1 MMAKVF
7 SVICIVSIIFGIAVG
22 NIEELSRSV
31 IEGAAGAVE
40 LTLSLCGM
48 MGLWNGIMQVLLKAG
63 AVGRLSRA
71 LSPFFRLFFPET
83 YRNGEGSEEICSNI
97 SANMLGIG
105 NAATPLAL
113 SALEKM
119 QSHNPDKDTATDD
132 MITLTVLNT
141 APLNLIPTTLI
152 ALRHSAGAEA
162 PFAIVIPVIISSAA
176 TSLFSLIMTRLC
188 SVAFRKAESE
198 HSSSLR
204 AYGGRL

>member
-22 NIEELSRSV
+22 NIEELSRAV

-48 MGLWNGIMQVLLKAG
+48 MCLWNGIMQVLLKAG

-71 LSPFFRLFFPET
+71 LSPFFKCFFPET
-83 YRNGEGSEEICSNI
+83 YRNGEGSEEICSNV

-119 QSHNPDKDTATDD
+119 QSHNPDKDTATND

-152 ALRHSAGAEA
+152 ALRNAAGAKA

-176 TSLFSLIMTRLC
+176 TSLFSLIITRLC
-188 SVAFRKAESE
+188 SIASEKAKKMVAPAP
-198 HSSSLR
+198 R
-204 AYGGRL
+204 AYEERL

>member
-1 MMAKVF
+1 MMSKVF

-22 NIEELSRSV
+22 NIEELSKAV

-40 LTLSLCGM
+40 LTFSLCGM
-48 MGLWNGIMQVLLKAG
+48 MCLWNGIMQVLLKAG
-63 AVGRLSRA
+63 AVGRLSKA
-71 LSPFFRLFFPET
+71 LSPFFKCFFPET

-119 QSHNPDKDTATDD
+119 QNHNPDKDTATDD

-152 ALRHSAGAEA
+152 ALRNASGARA

-176 TSLFSLIMTRLC
+176 TSLFSLIITRLC
-188 SVAFRKAESE
+188 SITLGKAKKMVVPSP
-198 HSSSLR
+198 R
-204 AYGGRL
+204 AYEERL

>member
-1 MMAKVF
+1 MMSKVF

-22 NIEELSRSV
+22 NIEELSKAV

-48 MGLWNGIMQVLLKAG
+48 MCLWNGIMQVLLKAG
-63 AVGRLSRA
+63 AVGRLSKA
-71 LSPFFRLFFPET
+71 LSPFFKCFFPET

-119 QSHNPDKDTATDD
+119 QNHNPDKDTATDD

-152 ALRHSAGAEA
+152 ALRNASGARA

-176 TSLFSLIMTRLC
+176 TSLFSLIITRLC
-188 SVAFRKAESE
+188 SITFGKAKKMVG
-198 HSSSLR
+198 SSLR
-204 AYGGRL
+204 A